1 MGRNGGNQFVAE
13 ADQVTTG
20 NLVGRAILI
29 NLIGIFLLDV
39 MGLIIKHLSGG
50 YGASELSVYRN
61 LFGLIPS
68 MIALAMSANW
78 RAGGYRL
85 RLRQWPLA
93 CMRGAFVAVAQ
104 LLFYLSLARLAFA
117 TATTIAFSMSL
128 FTVAFS
134 MPILRDRVGWVR
146 WAAVVVGFAGV
157 VMVIGPGGDSFSL
170 DALLPVGAAIFYAL
184 TAVTA
189 RLFDGDAPTPLVN
202 MYSTLAAGVG
212 AIILCLSTSG
222 FTTIAAT
229 SDLLWIAA
237 MGGLGGSGVLFL
249 IASFR
254 MTEASNLA
262 PFNYF
267 GILFA
272 FVLGWVFFGEAPVDR
287 LFPGSLLIVA
297 GGLMIVWRERRAR
310 RAQRVRK
317 RGAAGG

>member
-1 MGRNGGNQFVAE
+1 M
-13 ADQVTTG
+13 TTG

-29 NLIGIFLLDV
+29 NLAGIFLLDV

-50 YGASELSVYRN
+50 YGAAELAVYRN

-68 MIALAMSANW
+68 MTVLAMSANW
-78 RAGGYRL
+78 RGGGYRL

-93 CMRGAFVAVAQ
+93 CLRGGFVAVAQ
-104 LLFYLSLARLAFA
+104 FLFYLSLARLAFA
-117 TATTIAFSMSL
+117 TATTISFSMAL

-134 MPILRDRVGWVR
+134 VPILGDRVGWVR
-146 WAAVVVGFAGV
+146 WAAVMVGFAGV

-189 RLFDGDAPTPLVN
+189 RLFDGDVPTPLVN
-202 MYSTLAAGVG
+202 MYSTLAAGLG
-212 AIILCLSTSG
+212 AVILCLSTGG
-222 FTTIAAT
+222 FTPIAAT

-237 MGGLGGSGVLFL
+237 MGGLGGSGVLCL

-287 LFPGSLLIVA
+287 LFPGALLIVA

-310 RAQRVRK
+310 KRV
-317 RGAAGG
+317 AAGG

>member
-1 MGRNGGNQFVAE
+1 
-13 ADQVTTG
+13 
-20 NLVGRAILI
+20 
-29 NLIGIFLLDV
+29 
-39 MGLIIKHLSGG
+39 
-50 YGASELSVYRN
+50 
-61 LFGLIPS
+61 
-68 MIALAMSANW
+68 
-78 RAGGYRL
+78 
-85 RLRQWPLA
+85 
-93 CMRGAFVAVAQ
+93 
-104 LLFYLSLARLAFA
+104 
-117 TATTIAFSMSL
+117 
-128 FTVAFS
+128 
-134 MPILRDRVGWVR
+134 
-146 WAAVVVGFAGV
+146 
-157 VMVIGPGGDSFSL
+157 MVIGPGGDSFSL

-287 LFPGSLLIVA
+287 LFPGSSPTTI
-297 GGLMIVWRERRAR
+297 R
-310 RAQRVRK
+310 
-317 RGAAGG
+317 